1 MVTFFSVLSILVGLN
16 AFLLLFSVNSN
27 KKRVEKKDTN
37 TAQIPSENIYPLNIL
52 ETKYKKAV

>member
-1 MVTFFSVLSILVGLN
+1 MVTFFSVLLILVGLN

-27 KKRVEKKDTN
+27 KKRIEKKDINLPEIST
-37 TAQIPSENIYPLNIL
+37 ENIYPLNIL

>member
-27 KKRVEKKDTN
+27 KKRIEKKDTN
-37 TAQIPSENIYPLNIL
+37 TTQIPTENIYPLNIL